1 MALPTGGGLTPQA
14 MGTGVPGGFT
24 DEQNSQVWNSLTAG
38 QRDSLQTL
46 GSAPS
51 MPAGLRAQAV
61 PSMQGPFPDQ
71 TMGGGNAFSPTGMFD
86 GGGRPVSGPMPDGS
100 TGFNSPAMAPF
111 GSPGTFGGGMQG
123 GGYGTTF
130 GGGGTQGPGSSV
142 PGSLPQSSGQFL
154 PQILTSPFVDGMS
167 ALNNSL
173 GFQTAAMPGASAF
186 QQAFYGPYGYA
197 NLLGQLG
204 GAGVQGANQFE
215 QNMYNQGL
223 NPLEA
228 GLFETGSRL
237 GTQQLNHA
245 SNLGQLQ
252 LNEAARLGRR
262 TMADSFNRIDAQ
274 YENTPMASSRAPQY
288 DEASNL
294 FAQNLMGQ
302 GQQLGSNIVNAGQQF
317 GLGSVQSALQAG
329 LQRQGIGA
337 QLAGNRQNIGGS
349 LAQEG
354 IRNLGQ
360 AYGAP
365 QSIVG
370 AQQQGAAGLLGLGQ
384 QGMYGMLNPALA
396 ITGSIPV
403 QAPTYVQGGG
413 GGGGGKK

>member
-1 MALPTGGGLTPQA
+1 MGGTFTP
-14 MGTGVPGGFT
+14 
-24 DEQNSQVWNSLTAG
+24 EQNQSVWNGLSNG
-38 QRDSLQTL
+38 QRNDLQSTGSGMSNEQL
-46 GSAPS
+46 GRDPNAPQ
-51 MPAGLRAQAV
+51 LTAQAV
-61 PSMQGPFPDQ
+61 PSQQGPFPDQ
-71 TMGGGNAFSPTGMFD
+71 TMGGGNAFSPSGMFD
-86 GGGRPVSGPMPDGS
+86 GGGRPVSGPMQANGNP
-100 TGFNSPAMAPF
+100 FQSPAMSPF
-111 GSPGTFGGGMQG
+111 GGPGTFGGGQTQG
-123 GGYGTTF
+123 GQVSY
-130 GGGGTQGPGSSV
+130 GGGAPGSGGSI
-142 PGSLPQSSGQFL
+142 PGSLPQGAGEFL
-154 PQILTSPFVDGMS
+154 PPILTSPFVDGMS
-167 ALNNSL
+167 AINNQL
-173 GFQTAAMPGASAF
+173 GYASAAMPGASAF
-186 QQAFYGPYGYA
+186 QQAMYGPYGYA

-215 QNMYNQGL
+215 QSIYNQGL

-228 GLFETGSRL
+228 GLFETGARL

-245 SNLGQLQ
+245 SDLGQQQ
-252 LNEAARLGRR
+252 LGEAARLGRR
-262 TMADSFNRIDAQ
+262 GMADAFNRIDSQ

-288 DEASNL
+288 DEAANL

-337 QLAGNRQNIGGS
+337 QLAGNRQNIGAS

-354 IRNLGQ
+354 IRGLGQ
-360 AYGAP
+360 AFGAP
-365 QSIVG
+365 YQAVA

-384 QGMYGMLNPALA
+384 QGMYGGLNPALG
-396 ITGSIPV
+396 IVGSIPV